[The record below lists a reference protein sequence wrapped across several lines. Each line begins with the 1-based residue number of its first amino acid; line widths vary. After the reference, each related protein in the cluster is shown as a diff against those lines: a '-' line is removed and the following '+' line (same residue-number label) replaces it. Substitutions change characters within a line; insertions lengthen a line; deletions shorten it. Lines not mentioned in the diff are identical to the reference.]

1 MNLYK
6 YILNTNQA
14 MTFTSLVNVFNE
26 LQNSGNF
33 IIFLYSFGKIDRKKI
48 FQKGFHPISILVSSG
63 SSDFQ
68 TFLGRLMHEII
79 CLTSFKTTIFV
90 PARQAWYDFKTQG
103 KSQKTNRLHEVA
115 FIYLITVVPPHCYF
129 RIFYHKRIS
138 TF

>member
-33 IIFLYSFGKIDRKKI
+33 IIFLYSFGKIDRKNI
-48 FQKGFHPISILVSSG
+48 FQKGFHPILILVSSG

-103 KSQKTNRLHEVA
+103 KSQYFFLFLLTRWW
-115 FIYLITVVPPHCYF
+115 VV
-129 RIFYHKRIS
+129 KV
-138 TF
+138 TFLKNALMVLQK